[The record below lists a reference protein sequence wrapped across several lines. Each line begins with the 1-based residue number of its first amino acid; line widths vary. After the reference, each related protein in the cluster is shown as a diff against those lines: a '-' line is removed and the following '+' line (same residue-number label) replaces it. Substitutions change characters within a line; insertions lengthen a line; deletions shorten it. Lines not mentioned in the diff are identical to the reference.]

1 MYCNVNFVCIETI
14 VLASYNL
21 NKAEEIQMLL
31 GSQFNVIT
39 QQAFDIPPIEET
51 GITFHENAFL
61 KAKNVFD
68 SIDLPVIGD
77 DSGLEVVA
85 LDNQPGIF
93 SSRFAGA
100 DASDD
105 ENIDKLLEEMH
116 NIHGKKR
123 EARFRCVIACLGVKD
138 ADQPIFFEGEWSG
151 YIAQKRTGI
160 NGFGYDPVFVDSASD
175 LTAAELS
182 ADQKNTLSHRGKAV
196 QSLKLYLK
204 TSQRPTQ
211 SDAEL

>member
-51 GITFHENAFL
+51 GATFHENALL

-204 TSQRPTQ
+204 TSKRPTQ
-211 SDAEL
+211 SNAEL